1 MVNYIY
7 ADRIIINL
15 CISNNHLLK
24 EGIYMN
30 KHRKRIALFVGQAD
44 ESYQSRFISGF
55 LKAAFSQGYDVCIF
69 SMYRKYQDT
78 QDREQGESNIFSLMN
93 PERFDGAVILKDSIQ
108 TENAAD
114 NLELYLKD
122 FFDNRIVVI
131 EKRERSFPKYMYRL
145 LFCCF

>member
-1 MVNYIY
+1 M
-7 ADRIIINL
+7 INL
-15 CISNNHLLK
+15 CIEINHLLK
-24 EGIYMN
+24 EGICMIE
-30 KHRKRIALFVGQAD
+30 HRKRIALFVGQAD

-55 LKAAFSQGYDVCIF
+55 LKEAFSQDYDVCIF

-78 QDREQGESNIFSLMN
+78 REREQGEANIFSLMN
-93 PERFDGAVILKDSIQ
+93 PEKFDGAVILKDSIQ

-131 EKRERSFPKYMYRL
+131 EKESDLFPSIRTTDALKTETKQKDV
-145 LFCCF
+145 FK